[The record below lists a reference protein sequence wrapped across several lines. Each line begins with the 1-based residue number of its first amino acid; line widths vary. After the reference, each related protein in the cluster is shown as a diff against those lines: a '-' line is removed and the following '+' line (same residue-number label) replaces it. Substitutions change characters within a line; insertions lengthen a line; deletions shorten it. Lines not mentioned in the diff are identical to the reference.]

1 MGLETHPNKDSVLY
15 LAAKNPARRPYVYTR
30 GPQSRT
36 LIKEMRARSSQEK
49 PAIPSN
55 EYAKILE
62 GLWLGITQENPL
74 FDNQDHES
82 DSCSCK
88 CTPIPNEIRSRH
100 SERKPEKEAV

>member
-1 MGLETHPNKDSVLY
+1 MGLETHPNKHSH
-15 LAAKNPARRPYVYTR
+15 LAAKNAARRPYVYTR

-36 LIKEMRARSSQEK
+36 LIREMRQQEQ
-49 PAIPSN
+49 PETGSSN

-74 FDNQDHES
+74 FDNQYHES
-82 DSCSCK
+82 GSCSCK

-100 SERKPEKEAV
+100 SESKPAPEKEAV